1 MSQYLLSFAR
11 ENLNDKSDAYLAL
24 LWCIYQVNGSKGR
37 YSDHI
42 KTHLNAASERLLSID
57 YQKLARR
64 IKTVLDAKPE
74 LDWVAPSGLTPLAS
88 LQAKNFR
95 GFGDLGRDDKGTLLR
110 FSKSKNIFYA
120 PNGGGKTSLCE
131 ALEYGTTGHIKEAD
145 RRKTKIRA
153 YIARGSAK
161 ATLTLKGAN
170 KANVVQS
177 ITWSSCFVDRN
188 RLQEFSLL
196 GSKDTGS
203 AESDVLATLFGL
215 EEFQEVISRFVRPE
229 SFNLTTYLRSDNTV
243 AMDTLAPRQGALIEK
258 RRALFE
264 AINEINSKV
273 CQVLGLESEHLHVVK
288 ARFARL
294 EVLKELKV
302 KAAERLKNSET
313 PVPFALSRLTRV
325 ASVSTRLLARKAKIE
340 SALLRDASAL
350 NYRAVFEAVQ
360 AIELYGTEALDNC
373 PACATP
379 LHRVTENP
387 FEKARRELQAL
398 NDLTKLQDAN
408 RQNQGRVIQLA
419 NRITA
424 GVLGV
429 DSNTRQGVPCMVSL
443 EALRAATAVFQNAT
457 ARTDAAVLV
466 LESFNQLMV
475 DNEEQLRRY
484 VSACDR
490 KLTEVSR
497 ADAALAELDA
507 EVSAIKLTEESLRVL
522 FDEKKVAQ
530 RDLGPTGAQMAEL
543 ARQRAELIA
552 SNADNVRFNSFIQAL
567 QVEYGNLHHDLI
579 SYKLSLEK
587 ARLSGIES
595 KAAEYY
601 KAINNHDDEHE
612 RIDALCF
619 EKTSDS
625 YRIKISS
632 SDGTSID
639 AFSVLSEGHLRA
651 LGLSLLL
658 AVAEKNKFPLIVFDD
673 VVNAIDSDHRSNIID
688 LIFSDP
694 YLCRT
699 QMIVTTHDRLF
710 WERFC
715 IIAERHRQADQ
726 HASNVM
732 SCTNKGI
739 VLVDHAG
746 GFQEKVY
753 RALAVFDIRQA
764 LVYCRIW
771 FESMVVEYC
780 VESGLSV
787 TARFGKSQFKQNM
800 YLQLSL
806 EETFRLVEQCISYDL
821 THFSLIKSDLVN
833 WRGQN
838 QEHHAF
844 EEGSLNFVHSKTSRE
859 VVKIYDALRLLQCQL
874 FPDAKKA
881 SGEKLLADLNQR
893 IERGTRKIAGLG
905 GAPAEV
911 QQQHARL
918 LQELKDLAAE
928 VSQELLYIE
937 QCIAANQPK
946 DPALDVAS
954 VEFEV
959 PAAAEQG
966 ELG

>member
-11 ENLNDKSDAYLAL
+11 ENIDDKPDAYLAL
-24 LWCIYQVNGSKGR
+24 LWCIYKVNGSRGR
-37 YSDHI
+37 FSDHI
-42 KTHLNAASERLLSID
+42 KSHLSAASERLLATD

-64 IKTVLDAKPE
+64 IKTILDAKPE

-88 LQAKNFR
+88 LQVKNFR
-95 GFGDLGRDDKGTLLR
+95 GFGDLGHDDKGTLLR

-120 PNGGGKTSLCE
+120 PNGGGKSSLCE

-145 RRKTKIRA
+145 RRKTKIRT
-153 YIARGSAK
+153 YIARGASK
-161 ATLTLKGAN
+161 ATLILTGTN
-170 KANVVQS
+170 KASVVKS
-177 ITWSSCFVDRN
+177 ITWSSCFIDRN

-203 AESDVLATLFGL
+203 AEGDVLATLFGL

-229 SFNLTTYLRSDNTV
+229 SFNLSTYLKPDNTV
-243 AMDTLAPRQGALIEK
+243 AMAALKQRRGELIEK

-264 AINEINSKV
+264 TIDALNVRV
-273 CQVLGLESEHLHVVK
+273 CQALGLALEHHHVVK

-294 EVLKELKV
+294 EILRELKV
-302 KAAERLKNSET
+302 KAAERLKNSES
-313 PVPFALSRLTRV
+313 PVQFSLKQLARTG
-325 ASVSTRLLARKAKIE
+325 SVSIRLLERKAKIE
-340 SALLRDASAL
+340 LALLRNASAL
-350 NYRAVFEAVQ
+350 NYRAVFEAIQ
-360 AIELYGTEALDNC
+360 AIENADARDTC

-379 LHRVTENP
+379 LRSVTENP

-398 NDLTKLQDAN
+398 NDLTMLQEAD
-408 RQNQGRVIQLA
+408 RQNQDRIVQLA
-419 NRITA
+419 NRISA

-429 DSNTRQGVPCMVSL
+429 DSNTSQGVPCTLSL
-443 EALRAATAVFQNAT
+443 EVLRAATAAFQNST
-457 ARTDAAVLV
+457 VRTDAALLV
-466 LESFNQLMV
+466 LESFNQLMAGS
-475 DNEEQLRRY
+475 DEKLGRY
-484 VSACDR
+484 VSSCDR
-490 KLTEVSR
+490 KFIEVSQ
-497 ADAALAELDA
+497 ADAVVAKLDA
-507 EVSAIKLTEESLRVL
+507 EVKAIKLTEESLRLL

-530 RDLGPTGAQMAEL
+530 RDLAPTGAQMADI

-552 SNADNVRFNSFIQAL
+552 SDAGNVRFNSFIQAL

-579 SYKLSLEK
+579 SYKLSLER
-587 ARLSGIES
+587 ARLSGIEA

-619 EKTSDS
+619 EKASES
-625 YRIKISS
+625 YRIKISN

-694 YLCRT
+694 YLRRT
-699 QMIVTTHDRLF
+699 QMVVTTHDRLF

-715 IIAERHRQADQ
+715 IVAERHRQADQ
-726 HASNVM
+726 HSSSVM
-732 SCTNKGI
+732 SYTNKGI

-771 FESMVVEYC
+771 FESMVLEYC

-787 TARFGKSQFKQNM
+787 TARFGKSQLKQNM

-806 EETFRLVEQCISYDL
+806 EETFRLVEQRISYDL
-821 THFSLIKSDLVN
+821 THFGLVKSDLVN

-844 EEGSLNFVHSKTSRE
+844 DEGSLNFVHSKTSKE

-881 SGEKLLADLNQR
+881 SGEKLLIELNQR

-905 GAPAEV
+905 GAPTQV
-911 QQQHARL
+911 QQQHVRL

-928 VSQELLYIE
+928 VTQELLYIE
-937 QCIAANQPK
+937 QCIVANQPQ
-946 DPALDVAS
+946 DTALDAEN

-959 PAAAEQG
+959 PTAAGQG

>member
-11 ENLNDKSDAYLAL
+11 ENLNDKPDAYLAL

-37 YSDHI
+37 YSEHI
-42 KTHLNAASERLLSID
+42 KTHLNAASERLLSTD
-57 YQKLARR
+57 YQRLARR

-95 GFGDLGRDDKGTLLR
+95 GFGDLGGDDKGTLLR

-131 ALEYGTTGHIKEAD
+131 ALEYGTTGHIKEAE
-145 RRKTKIRA
+145 RRKTKIRE
-153 YIARGSAK
+153 YIRRGSAK
-161 ATLTLKGAN
+161 ESLTLRGAN
-170 KANVVQS
+170 KAKVVQS

-215 EEFQEVISRFVRPE
+215 EELQEVISRFVRPE
-229 SFNLTTYLRSDNTV
+229 SFNLTSYLRSDNAV
-243 AMDTLAPRQGALIEK
+243 AMATLVQRRDVLIEK

-264 AINEINSKV
+264 AINDLNSRV
-273 CQVLGLESEHLHVVK
+273 CQMLGLASGHHHAVK
-288 ARFARL
+288 ARFVRL
-294 EVLKELKV
+294 EVLRELKV
-302 KAAERLKNSET
+302 KAAERLKNLES
-313 PVPFALSRLTRV
+313 PVPFTLRRLARV
-325 ASVSTRLLARKAKIE
+325 ASISTRLLERKAKIE
-340 SALLRDASAL
+340 SALLKDASAL
-350 NYRAVFEAVQ
+350 NYRAVFEAIQ
-360 AIELYGTEALDNC
+360 AIERDGTEGVDAC
-373 PACATP
+373 PACTTP
-379 LHRVTENP
+379 LRSVTENP

-398 NDLTKLQDAN
+398 NNLTKLQAAN

-443 EALRAATAVFQNAT
+443 EGLRAATTAFQNAIT
-457 ARTDAAVLV
+457 RTDAAVLV
-466 LESFNQLMV
+466 LEAFNELMV
-475 DNEEQLRRY
+475 GNDEQLRRY

-490 KLTEVSR
+490 KLAEVSR
-497 ADAALAELDA
+497 ADVAVAELDS
-507 EVSAIKLTEESLRVL
+507 EVNAIKLTEESLRVL
-522 FDEKKVAQ
+522 FDEKKAAQ
-530 RDLGPTGAQMAEL
+530 RELEPTGAQMADL
-543 ARQRAELIA
+543 ACQRAELA
-552 SNADNVRFNSFIQAL
+552 TSNADNVHFNSFIHAL
-567 QVEYGNLHHDLI
+567 QVEYGNLYHDLI

-619 EKTSDS
+619 EKISDR
-625 YRIKISS
+625 YRIKISN

-699 QMIVTTHDRLF
+699 QMIVTTHNRLF

-715 IIAERHRQADQ
+715 IIAERHRLADQ
-726 HASNVM
+726 HTSNVM
-732 SCTNKGI
+732 SYTNKGI
-739 VLVDHAG
+739 VLVDHPG

-787 TARFGKSQFKQNM
+787 TAKFGKAQLKQNM

-806 EETFRLVEQCISYDL
+806 EETFRLVEQRLSYDL

-859 VVKIYDALRLLQCQL
+859 VIKIYDALRLLQCQL
-874 FPDAKKA
+874 FPHAKKA
-881 SGEKLLADLNQR
+881 SGEKLLIDINQR
-893 IERGTRKIAGLG
+893 IERGNRKIAGLG
-905 GAPAEV
+905 GAPTEV

-928 VSQELLYIE
+928 ATQELLYIE
-937 QCIAANQPK
+937 QCIATNQPE
-946 DPALDVAS
+946 DSALNAANVEPAIAGQS
-954 VEFEV
+954 EPE
-959 PAAAEQG
+959 
-966 ELG
+966 